1 MKWIMSA
8 HQQQMQEAGRQTR
21 KGGRREEGVDQGWAA
36 WATIARVS
44 VKFLVAFIYW
54 FRAYA
59 QSADAAESSP
69 AQSLALSLCNCQNA
83 RLAQGPRA
91 EPPPPRNEILP
102 VCVSPTLRA
111 QLTPAQTSPG
121 TVLSQSSPEWN
132 AIKTFAGK
140 TEKKCNYSDKNDR
153 LLSFCG
159 YWGPIYVCAS
169 LHKAVLGCG
178 WWRGSQHDA
187 MLPLRMRSWTGS
199 RKGTSKLKYS

>member
-69 AQSLALSLCNCQNA
+69 ARSLALSLCNCQNA

-121 TVLSQSSPEWN
+121 TVQNETQSKLSLAKRRKN
-132 AIKTFAGK
+132 AII
-140 TEKKCNYSDKNDR
+140 
-153 LLSFCG
+153 
-159 YWGPIYVCAS
+159 PIKMTVYCRFVDIEVRFMCAPR
-169 LHKAVLGCG
+169 CT
-178 WWRGSQHDA
+178 R
-187 MLPLRMRSWTGS
+187 
-199 RKGTSKLKYS
+199 